1 MYRVST
7 NATLFFKFFVPV
19 IWIVFF
25 GAFTITALSL
35 RYNYVASIPAATF
48 RIGVVVF
55 YLGGIAFLY
64 WAFLRLKRVE
74 MDAHFVYVTNYF
86 KTFRYPY
93 HNIDRMAYNDYLIG
107 RSATLILREPGQ
119 FGSKI
124 TFVPS
129 RSNLRQFLDEH
140 PKIKQH
146 LLRD

>member
-7 NATLFFKFFVPV
+7 NATLFFKFFIPV
-19 IWIVFF
+19 LWIVFF

-35 RYNYVASIPAATF
+35 RYSYVAGIPAATF
-48 RIGVVVF
+48 RIAVVIF

-74 MDAHFVYVTNYF
+74 MDTHFVYVTNYF
-86 KTFRYPY
+86 KTARYPY
-93 HNIDRMAYNDYLIG
+93 HSIDRMVYNDYLIG
-107 RSATLILREPGQ
+107 RSATFTLRKPGQ

-140 PKIKQH
+140 PKIKAH

>member
-7 NATLFFKFFVPV
+7 NATLFFKFFIPV

-35 RYNYVASIPAATF
+35 RYSYVANIPAATF
-48 RIGVVVF
+48 RIAVVVF

-74 MDAHFVYVTNYF
+74 MDEHFVYVTNYF

-93 HNIDRMAYNDYLIG
+93 HNVERLTYNNYLIG
-107 RSATLILREPGQ
+107 RSATLHLREPGQ
-119 FGSKI
+119 FGSKM
-124 TFVPS
+124 TFIPS
-129 RSNLRQFLDEH
+129 RSNFAQFLDEY
-140 PKIKQH
+140 PNIKRH
-146 LLRD
+146 LLKS